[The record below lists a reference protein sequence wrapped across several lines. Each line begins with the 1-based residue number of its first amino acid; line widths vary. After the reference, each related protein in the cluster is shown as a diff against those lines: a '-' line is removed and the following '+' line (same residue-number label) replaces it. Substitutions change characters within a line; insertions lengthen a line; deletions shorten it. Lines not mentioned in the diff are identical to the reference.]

1 MQRRPIAS
9 VKCLERRVNVGSVRS
24 GQRVGKYILGEQ
36 IGRGGMAEVWSA
48 RAEGPGGFV
57 KSLAL
62 KFIADSFTG
71 DADLE
76 RLFVNEARVAAQLQ
90 HANLVSVF
98 DFDKW
103 GDPESAE
110 PGRYYIAMERVEG
123 QDLRRVLQVAR
134 HLGQRISPALALHI
148 AGEVLK
154 GLRYVHEHPKVSGA
168 APGGVPGAGSSSS
181 GLVHRDVSPHNVL
194 IGHGGEVKLSDFGI
208 AKVMSQSLG
217 TQVGMVRGKLAYAS
231 PEQLRGEP
239 VDHRSDQ
246 FALGV
251 ILWEMLAGRRLFEG
265 ANEVEIVGKV
275 LRCEIPTLP
284 ATVDPQV
291 DRVTRRMLASAPA
304 DRFPATGDALAAV
317 MATPGYAPHAPA
329 LVELMHGLFAPRP
342 LVLPPTVPLVI
353 SPGPARGGLAETSE
367 LESTPLDPPAAAP
380 PGAAPAK
387 PADVPEIAAATGSGY
402 VSADTPHI
410 PSWIDQSGGEVPRRR
425 TMIPAAA
432 IAATVLL
439 AGAVMVTRRAT
450 SLVPRAAP
458 AGSRGP
464 RPSEQQPVRVVDS
477 ARSRPNVAPSAL
489 PAPPAGPPARPSLH
503 ASEPGD
509 GARSVALPAARMEPF
524 SAPSTP
530 RRELETK
537 VFGHN
542 LSEARYSGR
551 RLRAGQPQEDVEPR
565 APVVEPLPLGSSAQ
579 KRKAAN
585 GAPILE

>member
-1 MQRRPIAS
+1 M
-9 VKCLERRVNVGSVRS
+9 GSVRS

-103 GDPESAE
+103 ADPESGE

-134 HLGQRISPALALHI
+134 HQGRRLSPALALHI

-154 GLRYVHEHPKVSGA
+154 GLRYVHEHPKASGGA
-168 APGGVPGAGSSSS
+168 AVGVPGAGSSPS

-194 IGHGGEVKLSDFGI
+194 IGLGGEVKLSDFGI

-231 PEQLRGEP
+231 PEQLRGEQ

-275 LRCEIPTLP
+275 LRCEIPALP

-291 DRVTRRMLASAPA
+291 DRVARCMLASAPA
-304 DRFPATGDALAAV
+304 DRFPSTGAALAAV

-329 LVELMHGLFAPRP
+329 LVELMYGLFAPRP

-353 SPGPARGGLAETSE
+353 SPGPLRGGLAETSE
-367 LESTPLDPPAAAP
+367 LESTPLDPPAAATA
-380 PGAAPAK
+380 GAASAE

-410 PSWIDQSGGEVPRRR
+410 PSWLDQSGGEEPRRWR
-425 TMIPAAA
+425 MMPAVMIAT
-432 IAATVLL
+432 TVLL
-439 AGAVMVTRRAT
+439 ATAVMATRRWT
-450 SLVPRAAP
+450 SLSPRVAP
-458 AGSRGP
+458 AASHGP
-464 RPSEQQPVRVVDS
+464 RPSVQQPVRVVDS
-477 ARSRPNVAPSAL
+477 ARSQLKVPL
-489 PAPPAGPPARPSLH
+489 PAPPVGPPARPSEH
-503 ASEPGD
+503 ASELSD
-509 GARSVALPAARMEPF
+509 GVRSASLPAPRMELREPPA
-524 SAPSTP
+524 APPTP
-530 RRELETK
+530 QRELETK
-537 VFGHN
+537 ADTKVLGHN
-542 LSEARYSGR
+542 LSEARHPGR
-551 RLRAGQPQEDVEPR
+551 RLRAGQPSEDVEPR
-565 APVVEPLPLGSSAQ
+565 APAVEPVPLGSSAP

>member
-1 MQRRPIAS
+1 M
-9 VKCLERRVNVGSVRS
+9 RS
-24 GQRVGKYILGEQ
+24 GQRVGRYILGEQ
-36 IGRGGMAEVWSA
+36 LGRGGMAEVWSA

-103 GDPESAE
+103 ADPESGE

-134 HLGQRISPALALHI
+134 HQGQRLSPALALHI

-154 GLRYVHEHPKVSGA
+154 GLRYVHEHQASGVASGA
-168 APGGVPGAGSSSS
+168 GPVGVPGAGASPS

-194 IGHGGEVKLSDFGI
+194 IGRGGEVKLSDFGI

-217 TQVGMVRGKLAYAS
+217 TQVGMVRGKLAYGS

-275 LRCEIPTLP
+275 LRCEIPALP
-284 ATVDPQV
+284 ATIDPQV

-304 DRFPATGDALAAV
+304 DRFPSTGDALAAV
-317 MATPGYAPHAPA
+317 MATPGYAAHAPA
-329 LVELMHGLFAPRP
+329 LVELMYGLFAPRP

-353 SPGPARGGLAETSE
+353 APGPPRGGLAETSE
-367 LESTPLDPPAAAP
+367 LESTPLDSP
-380 PGAAPAK
+380 APAPAGTAPAE

-410 PSWIDQSGGEVPRRR
+410 PSWLDQSGGEAPRRR
-425 TMIPAAA
+425 RMMPAVV

-439 AGAVMVTRRAT
+439 ATAVMATRRWT
-450 SLVPRAAP
+450 SFAPRGAP
-458 AGSRGP
+458 TGSHGP
-464 RPSEQQPVRVVDS
+464 RPPAQQPVRIVDS
-477 ARSRPNVAPSAL
+477 ARSRPNIAPPAA
-489 PAPPAGPPARPSLH
+489 PAPPSGPPTRPSVH
-503 ASEPGD
+503 ASEPGA
-509 GARSVALPAARMEPF
+509 GALPSIPAPRMEPP
-524 SAPSTP
+524 AVPPTP
-530 RRELETK
+530 QPELETK
-537 VFGHN
+537 VFGHHP
-542 LSEARYSGR
+542 SEARYSGR
-551 RLRAGQPQEDVEPR
+551 RLRGGQPQEDVEPP
-565 APVVEPLPLGSSAQ
+565 APVVEPMPLGSSAQ